1 MITKLQNVAPF
12 YEGWRFTNDRLI
24 ERIGTLSPE
33 QLGLQAAP
41 NLWPIWAIAS
51 HAAGAR
57 VYWLCVVC
65 QEPGAERTPFTDS
78 GNEGWEDDLTHPRGP
93 DELVSALESSWTI
106 VEDCLNRWTPEMLQG
121 EFHRERNGE
130 IQIHTRQSVLMRLLT
145 HDGYHVGE
153 MAQVL
158 GMHGLAEV
166 DIWNGR
172 APIDNKW
179 REGRDSNPGSGNTR
193 SSA

>member
-33 QLGLQAAP
+33 QLRLQAAP

-51 HAAGAR
+51 HAAGGR
-57 VYWLCVVC
+57 VYWLCAVFK
-65 QEPGAERTPFTDS
+65 EPGAERTPFTDPN
-78 GNEGWEDDLTHPRGP
+78 GDGWEDDLSHPRRAS
-93 DELVSALESSWTI
+93 ELVSALESTWTL
-106 VEDCLNRWTPEMLQG
+106 VEDCLNRWTPAMLQD
-121 EFHRERNGE
+121 EFHRERDGQ

-145 HDGYHVGE
+145 HDAYHCAEIG
-153 MAQVL
+153 QTL
-158 GMHGLAEV
+158 GINGLPEV
-166 DIWNGR
+166 DIWTGR